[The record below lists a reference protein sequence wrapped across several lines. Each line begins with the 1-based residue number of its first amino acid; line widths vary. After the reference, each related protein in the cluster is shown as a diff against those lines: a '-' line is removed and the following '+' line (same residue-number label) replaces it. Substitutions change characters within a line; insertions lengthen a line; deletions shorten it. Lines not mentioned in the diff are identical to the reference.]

1 MSPRTLSSRASAV
14 ETHNRSVIAPPLGSL
29 EFFRDPHPTY
39 SWLRDQGPLVSLGP
53 NGFACTRYDDC
64 LAMLRDPRFSAR
76 RYMRPIAHYSDHQR
90 SQLATWVRVAS
101 QQVIFMDPP
110 DHARLRGLL
119 MRAFSPEAIELLLP
133 RIANLFS
140 EILDEVPVGVEF
152 DFMGT
157 VAQRFPTVVIGEL
170 LGIPREGWGR
180 LMRWCDAFMDFF
192 ATIPAPFTLALEAE
206 QATVELIEYMQPFV
220 EARRS
225 QPADDLISM
234 LLEARQEGDAVTTE
248 ELLAQCAL
256 LLVAGHETTR
266 NLIGNALHTMLQHPP
281 AITRLR
287 QDSSLVRS
295 AVEEVLRFQGPV
307 QGISRV
313 AATRHKLFDAT
324 LEPGQALIILVASAN
339 RDPDRFPDP
348 DRFDIERK
356 NNAHLTFGAGA
367 HICLGNHLARLEA
380 QIAIT
385 MLLRRYERIELRDTD
400 PKWTETL
407 LLRGPK
413 GLDLVCE

>member
-1 MSPRTLSSRASAV
+1 MSPRTLSSRASAA
-14 ETHNRSVIAPPLGSL
+14 ETHKRSVIAPPVGSS

-39 SWLRDQGPLVSLGP
+39 RSLREQGPLVSVGP
-53 NGFACTRYDDC
+53 NALACTRYDDC
-64 LAMLRDPRFSAR
+64 LAVLRDPRFSAR
-76 RYMRPIAHYSDHQR
+76 RYMRPIAHYTDDQR

-110 DHARLRGLL
+110 DHTRLRGAL
-119 MRAFSPEAIELLLP
+119 MRAFSPEAIELLIP
-133 RIANLFS
+133 RVANLFS
-140 EILDEVPVGVEF
+140 EILNEVPVGVEF
-152 DFMGT
+152 DFMDT
-157 VAQRFPTVVIGEL
+157 VAQRFPAMVIGEL

-180 LMRWCDAFMDFF
+180 LMQFCDAFMNFF
-192 ATIPAPFTLALEAE
+192 ATIPAPFTLALETE
-206 QATVELIEYMQPFV
+206 QATIELIEYMQPFV

-225 QPADDLISM
+225 QPAGDLISM
-234 LLEARQEGDAVTTE
+234 LLETRQEGDALTTE
-248 ELLAQCAL
+248 ELFAQCAL

-266 NLIGNALHTMLQHPP
+266 NLLGNALHTLLQHPS

-287 QDSSLVRS
+287 QDSSLVRT

-313 AATRHKLFDAT
+313 VATRHKLFEKT

-348 DRFDIERK
+348 DRFDVERK

>member
-1 MSPRTLSSRASAV
+1 
-14 ETHNRSVIAPPLGSL
+14 
-29 EFFRDPHPTY
+29 
-39 SWLRDQGPLVSLGP
+39 
-53 NGFACTRYDDC
+53 
-64 LAMLRDPRFSAR
+64 
-76 RYMRPIAHYSDHQR
+76 MRPIAHYTDDQR

-101 QQVIFMDPP
+101 QQVMFMDPP
-110 DHARLRGLL
+110 DHTRLRGPL
-119 MRAFSPEAIELLLP
+119 MRAFSPEAIELLIP

-140 EILDEVPVGVEF
+140 EILDEVPVGLEF

-157 VAQRFPTVVIGEL
+157 VAQRFPTRVIGEL

-206 QATVELIEYMQPFV
+206 QATIELIEYMQPFV
-220 EARRS
+220 ETRRS
-225 QPADDLISM
+225 RPAGDLISM
-234 LLEARQEGDAVTTE
+234 LLEARQEADAVTTE

-266 NLIGNALHTMLQHPP
+266 NLMGNALHTLLQHPS

-313 AATRHKLFDAT
+313 VATRHKLFDET

-348 DRFDIERK
+348 DRFDVERK

-385 MLLRRYERIELRDTD
+385 MLLRRYKRIELRNTD

-413 GLDLVCE
+413 GLDVVCE